1 MEKVDEDVKT
11 LMSAKRRMSARLVL
25 VVSIRREVTDAL
37 TSMNVQMELISVMK
51 MLSVKTPMRDTCV
64 LATMVI
70 QARSLIKSEIFSF
83 FVVGDGATCN
93 DVDECLNSRACQKG
107 YQCLNRPGSFQCVDM
122 NECTNGNHQCDRN
135 ARCENTNGSY
145 SCTCKDGFTGKINLR
160 SLIGW
165 NNVI

>member
-1 MEKVDEDVKT
+1 
-11 LMSAKRRMSARLVL
+11 MSAKRMSARLVR
-25 VVSIRREVTDAL
+25 VVSIRRGVTNAL
-37 TSMNVQMELISVMK
+37 ILMNVLMELICVIK
-51 MLSVKTPMRDTCV
+51 MLNVKMQMGDTCA
-64 LATMVI
+64 LATMVT
-70 QARSLIKSEIFSF
+70 QARPSITSEILLF

-93 DVDECLNSRACQKG
+93 DVNECLNPRACQIG
-107 YQCLNRPGSFQCVDM
+107 YQCLNTPGSFQCVDM

-145 SCTCKDGFTGKINLR
+145 SCTCNDGFTGKINLR